1 MILLFLYP
9 RVQDANVLHVELLGK
24 GRRSPGETGRK
35 RFVDTTLRLSVS
47 IFLFHSPTTLM
58 KERWRRRYSTKV
70 QRVTC
75 AVSDEC
81 SSLMNS

>member
-24 GRRSPGETGRK
+24 GRRSPEETGRK

-47 IFLFHSPTTLM
+47 IFFSFLQH
-58 KERWRRRYSTKV
+58 
-70 QRVTC
+70 
-75 AVSDEC
+75 
-81 SSLMNS
+81 